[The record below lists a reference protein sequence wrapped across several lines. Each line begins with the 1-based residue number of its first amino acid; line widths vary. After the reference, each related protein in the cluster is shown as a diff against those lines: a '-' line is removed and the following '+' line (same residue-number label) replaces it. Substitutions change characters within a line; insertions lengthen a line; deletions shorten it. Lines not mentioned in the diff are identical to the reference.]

1 MATHVYTTLQLTKI
15 KILRKSSLKI
25 TKEKSKRSSIRKII
39 LGTRHQMLHIQKNQV
54 MLSHYA
60 WQLCGMSEAG
70 LIPQTFSKRHAR
82 YGTPIHA
89 SMFSIL
95 LITILVYFDF
105 TENLVLNNRNMLL
118 SKSRWCRW
126 SPCKSLFWDFSNTS

>member
-1 MATHVYTTLQLTKI
+1 
-15 KILRKSSLKI
+15 
-25 TKEKSKRSSIRKII
+25 
-39 LGTRHQMLHIQKNQV
+39 MLHIQKNQV

-89 SMFSIL
+89 SMHRAACARRPGPDDEISFL
-95 LITILVYFDF
+95 
-105 TENLVLNNRNMLL
+105 E
-118 SKSRWCRW
+118 SR
-126 SPCKSLFWDFSNTS
+126 L